1 MEEQRCLL
9 DLPNEI
15 LRDKILSYIPV
26 DDLFWSIGLVCQRL
40 MFLVFDICKIIRI
53 SHLNEM
59 GTDILREKL
68 KIVFLYKEIAENVT
82 SFKMN
87 NTYRYKPRDT
97 DGIIVDL
104 GRDNVP
110 LEIVADTLTNSC
122 ANLEE
127 ISIDITID
135 KLTQWIEL
143 GKISAR
149 RGRTSMPLKRR
160 RLDLELKSEK
170 SINAV
175 GQLATRFSNLRSLE
189 ITILGSTSSEEF
201 RLLAANIGCFK
212 ELTAISIGCKE
223 IRTAYEHSYKYCKYY
238 TKIGTQQILIAVCKS
253 CPYLQEILLLGLCAI
268 DIDGLQIIADNC
280 TNLKV
285 FIFEECDFFLEM
297 VLLGITASPPR
308 TYNIKQHYRPSFMFA
323 NNSAAP
329 ITVVSSSNSN
339 SNCLTLAESFQ
350 TVVHEYKQLLN

>member
-175 GQLATRFSNLRSLE
+175 GQLATRISNLRSLE
-189 ITILGSTSSEEF
+189 ITILGSPSSEEF
-201 RLLAANIGCFK
+201 KLLAAHIGCFK

-223 IRTAYEHSYKYCKYY
+223 IRTACEHSYNYCKYY
-238 TKIGTQQILIAVCKS
+238 TKIGTQQILIGVCVRAVH
-253 CPYLQEILLLGLCAI
+253 
-268 DIDGLQIIADNC
+268 
-280 TNLKV
+280 
-285 FIFEECDFFLEM
+285 
-297 VLLGITASPPR
+297 
-308 TYNIKQHYRPSFMFA
+308 TYKKFYF
-323 NNSAAP
+323 
-329 ITVVSSSNSN
+329 
-339 SNCLTLAESFQ
+339 
-350 TVVHEYKQLLN
+350 